1 MSIRPEYL
9 TLDQLLAN
17 RLFRIPRYQRVYSWQ
32 HDQRADMF
40 RDIKKLK
47 DKPTNS
53 FHFMATVVGLRRET
67 TTIVTDQYNF
77 IDIVDGQQRL
87 TTLVLLLKAIEQ
99 KLDCEVPTEKK
110 LAQELRELLVKQD
123 ELSLILLQTNHDQ
136 SQYFTDYLR
145 YGTHPPVEVAQTL
158 ADSELLR
165 AINECENFVN
175 SWDNRIELLRIIKN
189 QLTFI
194 FHDIGDEAAVYTV
207 FEVLNNRGLAVSSLD
222 KLKSQLMSVAF
233 EDNQGNSVEHINEL
247 HRIWGDIYETLG
259 LRQGLITEALR
270 FGATL
275 RHRSEI
281 SSPLGEESSVESL
294 MRNCGNT
301 AASLNVSNWLLKVI
315 KAFDELEKYINPSR
329 KAVTK
334 IVHARL
340 LGVAITLR
348 ESSSEEKRELLNQ
361 WEKTTFRIFGLCKK
375 DARTGKGDYVKLAWK
390 TLNNQELNTND
401 ILSSLIN
408 LSESYPIHDVFF
420 EHEDCYSKWDEELRY
435 LMFRYEEHLAQ
446 QRGQKLCLEQWNRVW
461 QESTAKSIEHIFPQS
476 KGSEEPLEDGQEGVY
491 VHRLGNLLLLP
502 LGENSRLS
510 DKDPEDKVEAYK
522 DTGFF
527 IAREVAHTI
536 GKNGWGAEQV
546 EEREKKILE
555 WVRQEWS

>member
-32 HDQRADMF
+32 HNHRSDMF
-40 RDIKKLK
+40 SDIKKLK
-47 DKPTNS
+47 DNPTNS
-53 FHFMATVVGLRRET
+53 FHFMATVVGLRGET
-67 TTIVTDQYNF
+67 TTIVTDQFNF

-87 TTLVLLLKAIEQ
+87 TTLVILLKAIEQ
-99 KLDCEVPTEKK
+99 KLDCAVPTEKK

-136 SQYFTDYLR
+136 GQYFANFLR
-145 YGTHPPVEVAQTL
+145 SGTCPPVKEARTL
-158 ADSELLR
+158 ADRELLS
-165 AINECENFVN
+165 AIHECENFVD
-175 SWDNRIELLRIIKN
+175 SWDDRIELLRIIKN

-233 EDNQGNSVEHINEL
+233 EDNQGNSTEHIKEL
-247 HRIWGDIYETLG
+247 HNIWGDIYETVG
-259 LRQGLITEALR
+259 LRQGLSTEALR

-275 RHRSEI
+275 RHRQEI
-281 SSPLGEESSVESL
+281 SSPLGEEAALESL
-294 MRNCGNT
+294 MRNCKNT
-301 AASLNVSNWLLKVI
+301 AAALDVSNWLLKVI
-315 KAFDELEKYINPSR
+315 RAFDELEEHINPSR

-340 LGVAITLR
+340 LGVAIILR
-348 ESSSEEKRELLNQ
+348 ECSAEEKREILNQ
-361 WEKTTFRIFGLCKK
+361 WEKTTFRIFGLCRK
-375 DARTGKGDYVKLAWK
+375 DARTGKGDYVKLAWN
-390 TLNNQELNTND
+390 TLNTQKLNTNK
-401 ILSSLIN
+401 ILSSLKK
-408 LSESYPIHDVFF
+408 LSNGYPIDDALF
-420 EHEDCYSKWDEELRY
+420 EREDCYSKWDEELRY
-435 LMFRYEEHLAQ
+435 LLFRYEEHLAEQ
-446 QRGQKLCLEQWNRVW
+446 EGQNLSHEQWNRIW
-461 QESTAKSIEHIFPQS
+461 QESAVKSIEHILPQS
-476 KGSEEPLEDGQEGVY
+476 KGSEEPLEEGQKGVY

-502 LGENSRLS
+502 LGDNSRLGN
-510 DKDPEDKVEAYK
+510 KDPEAKVKSYE

-527 IAREVAHTI
+527 IARKVAKTI
-536 GKNGWGAEQV
+536 RKSGWGPDQV
-546 EEREKKILE
+546 EEREQKILE